1 MNKHCIFLFAFL
13 LITTCSVYPQEKLA
27 LHFSDATNKI
37 ESAKLLEKIT
47 YWELFLLNNKINYD
61 VIYDKDLESGIS
73 HKKYH
78 TIMFPYTKVVS
89 KDAYVSIVKYLE
101 KGGNLIAFG
110 EFCFYEQ
117 GINTKSF
124 ERLEYLFGV
133 LYSGSI
139 QQKQMSLLAEFNNQF
154 PLTKDIANRLLIQ
167 VSAKSSPV
175 YVEIISSKSISI
187 SKVKSDK
194 TNNKIER
201 SLIVLNT
208 LLNSKAIWF
217 SFDPLEIIS
226 SRDDVVKFGKIIL
239 NTINWFEESV
249 PN

>member
-1 MNKHCIFLFAFL
+1 MKNICTFL
-13 LITTCSVYPQEKLA
+13 LVFLATTVISVFPQKKLA
-27 LHFSDATNKI
+27 LHFSNATNKI

-47 YWELFLLNNKINYD
+47 YWELFLINNKINYD
-61 VIYDKDLESGIS
+61 VIYDKDIESGIS

-78 TIMFPYTKVVS
+78 TVMFPYTKVVS
-89 KDAYVSIVKYLE
+89 QDEYVSIEKYME

-124 ERLEYLFGV
+124 ERLEYLFGI
-133 LYSGSI
+133 LYSGYI
-139 QQKQMSLLAEFNNQF
+139 QQKQMSLLAEFKSQF
-154 PLTKDIANRLLIQ
+154 PLTKDIANQLPVQ

-175 YVEIISSKSISI
+175 YVEIISSKSKSL
-187 SKVKSDK
+187 SKVKSD
-194 TNNKIER
+194 NASNKIEK

-208 LLNSKAIWF
+208 IDNSKAAWF
-217 SFDPLEIIS
+217 SFDPLEVIS
-226 SRDDVVKFGKIIL
+226 SKEDVKKIEKIII
-239 NTINWFEESV
+239 NTINWFEESA